1 MAEQEGQEK
10 TEAPTERKRQ
20 KSRDEGQVAFSRE
33 LPSAA
38 LLAGCTLILLF
49 TSPLIFD
56 SAMRMMNGSFSEM
69 VLSEE
74 LTIPLLYKVFSDAL
88 STFLPSL
95 IPLAL
100 TLFALAI
107 LASILQVGMRF
118 TIKAL
123 APKFNK
129 ISPLTGIKRLFSTQ
143 SLADFL
149 KSLGK
154 MVIIGFI
161 GVYLYMDKLNEIN
174 GLSVSTPQEIMIFNF
189 TALAEISGMIVLA
202 LVAIAIFDFV
212 YQKWHHEQQ
221 LKMTKQEVKEENKQ
235 TEGDP
240 QLKQRIRQIQREM
253 SNARMMQ
260 EVPKADALIV
270 NPTHFSVALQ
280 YDREVMEAPTVIA
293 KGADYLALRM
303 RNVARENDVPIL
315 ERPALA
321 RDLYSNVDIGESIP
335 ERFYKAI
342 AEILAYVYRLK
353 SA

>member
-100 TLFALAI
+100 TLFSLAI

-240 QLKQRIRQIQREM
+240 QLKQRIRQIKGKC
-253 SNARMMQ
+253 RM
-260 EVPKADALIV
+260 L
-270 NPTHFSVALQ
+270 
-280 YDREVMEAPTVIA
+280 
-293 KGADYLALRM
+293 G
-303 RNVARENDVPIL
+303 
-315 ERPALA
+315 
-321 RDLYSNVDIGESIP
+321 
-335 ERFYKAI
+335 
-342 AEILAYVYRLK
+342 
-353 SA
+353 

>member
-1 MAEQEGQEK
+1 MAEQEAQEK

-20 KSRDEGQVAFSRE
+20 KSRDEGQVAFSKE
-33 LPSAA
+33 LPAAA
-38 LLAGCTLILLF
+38 LLAGCTLILVF
-49 TSPLIFD
+49 TGPFIFD
-56 SAMRMMNGSFSEM
+56 SAMKMMHSSFTEM
-69 VLSEE
+69 VLTEDM
-74 LTIPLLYKVFSDAL
+74 TIPLLYKVFSN
-88 STFLPSL
+88 SFSSFLPSL

-100 TLFALAI
+100 TLIGLAI
-107 LASILQVGMRF
+107 MASILQVGVRF

-129 ISPLTGIKRLFSTQ
+129 ISPMTGLKRLFSSQ

-149 KSLGK
+149 KSLVK
-154 MVIIGFI
+154 MIIIAFI
-161 GVYLYMDKLNEIN
+161 GIYLYMSKLNEIN
-174 GLSVSTPQEIMIFNF
+174 GLSFSTPQEIMIFNF
-189 TALAEISGMIVLA
+189 RTLAEISGMIVLA
-202 LVAIAIFDFV
+202 LVAIAIFDYV
-212 YQKWHHEQQ
+212 YQRWHHEQQ

-235 TEGDP
+235 SEGDP

-270 NPTHFSVALQ
+270 NPTHFSVAVQ
-280 YDREVMEAPTVIA
+280 YDREIMDAPTVIA
-293 KGADYLALRM
+293 KGQDYLALRM
-303 RNVARENDVPIL
+303 KNIARENEVPIL
-315 ERPALA
+315 ERPSLA
-321 RDLYSNVDIGESIP
+321 RDLYASVEIGESIP

>member
-95 IPLAL
+95 IPRAL
-100 TLFALAI
+100 TLFSLAI

-174 GLSVSTPQEIMIFNF
+174 GLSGSTPQEIMIFNF
-189 TALAEISGMIVLA
+189 TALAEISGMIALS
-202 LVAIAIFDFV
+202 LVALAIFDFV
-212 YQKWHHEQQ
+212 YQKWHH
-221 LKMTKQEVKEENKQ
+221 
-235 TEGDP
+235 
-240 QLKQRIRQIQREM
+240 
-253 SNARMMQ
+253 
-260 EVPKADALIV
+260 
-270 NPTHFSVALQ
+270 
-280 YDREVMEAPTVIA
+280 
-293 KGADYLALRM
+293 
-303 RNVARENDVPIL
+303 
-315 ERPALA
+315 
-321 RDLYSNVDIGESIP
+321 
-335 ERFYKAI
+335 
-342 AEILAYVYRLK
+342 
-353 SA
+353 

>member
-100 TLFALAI
+100 TLFSLAI

-161 GVYLYMDKLNEIN
+161 GVYLYT
-174 GLSVSTPQEIMIFNF
+174 VSYTHLTLP
-189 TALAEISGMIVLA
+189 TSG
-202 LVAIAIFDFV
+202 
-212 YQKWHHEQQ
+212 
-221 LKMTKQEVKEENKQ
+221 
-235 TEGDP
+235 
-240 QLKQRIRQIQREM
+240 
-253 SNARMMQ
+253 
-260 EVPKADALIV
+260 
-270 NPTHFSVALQ
+270 
-280 YDREVMEAPTVIA
+280 
-293 KGADYLALRM
+293 
-303 RNVARENDVPIL
+303 
-315 ERPALA
+315 
-321 RDLYSNVDIGESIP
+321 
-335 ERFYKAI
+335 
-342 AEILAYVYRLK
+342 
-353 SA
+353 

>member
-49 TSPLIFD
+49 TSPLSVD

-100 TLFALAI
+100 TLFSLAI

-154 MVIIGFI
+154 MVIIG
-161 GVYLYMDKLNEIN
+161 L
-174 GLSVSTPQEIMIFNF
+174 
-189 TALAEISGMIVLA
+189 
-202 LVAIAIFDFV
+202 
-212 YQKWHHEQQ
+212 
-221 LKMTKQEVKEENKQ
+221 
-235 TEGDP
+235 
-240 QLKQRIRQIQREM
+240 
-253 SNARMMQ
+253 
-260 EVPKADALIV
+260 
-270 NPTHFSVALQ
+270 
-280 YDREVMEAPTVIA
+280 
-293 KGADYLALRM
+293 
-303 RNVARENDVPIL
+303 
-315 ERPALA
+315 
-321 RDLYSNVDIGESIP
+321 
-335 ERFYKAI
+335 
-342 AEILAYVYRLK
+342 
-353 SA
+353 

>member
-100 TLFALAI
+100 TLFSLAI

-174 GLSVSTPQEIMIFNF
+174 GCLLYTSPSP
-189 TALAEISGMIVLA
+189 
-202 LVAIAIFDFV
+202 
-212 YQKWHHEQQ
+212 
-221 LKMTKQEVKEENKQ
+221 
-235 TEGDP
+235 
-240 QLKQRIRQIQREM
+240 R
-253 SNARMMQ
+253 
-260 EVPKADALIV
+260 
-270 NPTHFSVALQ
+270 
-280 YDREVMEAPTVIA
+280 DRH
-293 KGADYLALRM
+293 
-303 RNVARENDVPIL
+303 
-315 ERPALA
+315 
-321 RDLYSNVDIGESIP
+321 
-335 ERFYKAI
+335 
-342 AEILAYVYRLK
+342 
-353 SA
+353 